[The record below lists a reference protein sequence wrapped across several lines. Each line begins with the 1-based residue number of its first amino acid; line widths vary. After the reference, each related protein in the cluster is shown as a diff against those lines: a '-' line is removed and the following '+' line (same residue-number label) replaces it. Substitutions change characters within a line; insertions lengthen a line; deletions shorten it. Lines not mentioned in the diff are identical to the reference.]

1 METPYKK
8 KIYCGC
14 TAVCP
19 VLLVALTMQS
29 SAGKAVK
36 RVRVL
41 VAMPM
46 LVLLAM
52 LDIVLVQHVLP
63 QFVTVHIAA

>member
-1 METPYKK
+1 M
-8 KIYCGC
+8 
-14 TAVCP
+14 
-19 VLLVALTMQS
+19 
-29 SAGKAVK
+29 
-36 RVRVL
+36 L

-52 LDIVLVQHVLP
+52 LALLRTRVRVYVVLVQHVLP